1 MERKIDSH
9 EKLNSVS
16 LEDEKD
22 KKEFIE
28 NLVTPETNEKQNNN
42 CLKSFVNLLFC
53 KFNNKIQ

>member
-22 KKEFIE
+22 KTEFTE
-28 NLVTPETNEKQNNN
+28 NLVNHEIKEKQKNN
-42 CLKSFVNLLFC
+42 CLKNFVKFICC
-53 KFNNKIQ
+53 KIK